1 MLQEEWYK
9 YKDALKETQEVKGK
23 LEKYKAVEIAVKG
36 LEADLNTFLHE
47 RGAFDKKIKDISTL
61 VIMLKKK
68 LAEVKKE
75 RSLYEGRLREEAGKH
90 EIAKRKLQDLEVQL
104 AET

>member
-23 LEKYKAVEIAVKG
+23 LEKYKAVEIA
-36 LEADLNTFLHE
+36 DLNTFLHE
-47 RGAFDKKIKDISTL
+47 RGAFDKKTKDISTL

-75 RSLYEGRLREEAGKH
+75 SSLSLYEGQLREEAGKH